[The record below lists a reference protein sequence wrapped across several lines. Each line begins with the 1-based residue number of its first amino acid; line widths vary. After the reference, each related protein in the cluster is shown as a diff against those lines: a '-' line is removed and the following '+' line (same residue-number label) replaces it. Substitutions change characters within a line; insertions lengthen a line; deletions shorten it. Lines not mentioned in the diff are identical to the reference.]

1 MAQVAKGKTTTSKV
15 VKTIDYARLGFGKL
29 ANSNSGS
36 LEEICTVI
44 EACGPNG
51 QFGFTSKNWK
61 RALAGKKLLA
71 VKIVNPDSTENPV
84 TYIPCS
90 VAVTEMLLSGEIKMK
105 HLAGLPI
112 QETDEGRL
120 KVTLPEGSSVDQMV
134 DAMKVKAETL
144 EFSDGD
150 FLPTDLLEI

>member
-15 VKTIDYARLGFGKL
+15 VKTVDFARLGFGKL

-36 LEEICTVI
+36 LETICTVK

-61 RALAGKKLLA
+61 RAQEGKKLLA
-71 VKIVNPDSTENPV
+71 VKVVNPDLEQPT

-90 VAVTEMLLSGEIKMK
+90 VAVTEMILSGEIKMK
-105 HLAGLPI
+105 HLASLPI
-112 QETDEGRL
+112 QETEEGRL
-120 KVTLPEGSSVDQMV
+120 KVTLPQGSSIDQMV
-134 DAMKVKAETL
+134 EANAVNAEEL
-144 EFSDGD
+144 EFSEGD

>member
-1 MAQVAKGKTTTSKV
+1 MAQVAKGKVAPKATA
-15 VKTIDYARLGFGKL
+15 KTVDFARLGFGKL

-36 LEEICTVI
+36 LETICTVK

-51 QFGFTSKNWK
+51 QFGFTSKNWQ

-71 VKIVNPDSTENPV
+71 VKIVNPDLENPV

-90 VAVTEMLLSGEIKMK
+90 VAVTEMLLRNEIKMK
-105 HLAGLPI
+105 HLASLPI
-112 QETDEGRL
+112 NETEEGRL

-134 DAMKVKAETL
+134 DAMNINAEAL

>member
-1 MAQVAKGKTTTSKV
+1 MPQVAKGKTTTSKV
-15 VKTIDYARLGFGKL
+15 VKTVDFARLGFGKL

-36 LEEICTVI
+36 LETICTVK

-51 QFGFTSKNWK
+51 QFGFTEKNWK
-61 RALAGKKLLA
+61 RAVEGKKLLA
-71 VKIVNPDSTENPV
+71 VKIVNPDLEEPT

-90 VAVTEMLLSGEIKMK
+90 VAVTEMLLRNEIKLK
-105 HLAGLPI
+105 HLAALPI
-112 QETDEGRL
+112 QETEEGRL
-120 KVTLPEGSSVDQMV
+120 KVTLPEGSGVDKLV
-134 DAMKVKAETL
+134 NAKDVNEEAL

>member
-15 VKTIDYARLGFGKL
+15 VNISEKVAERLGFGKL
-29 ANSNSGS
+29 ANSGGG
-36 LEEICTVI
+36 LEEICSVKD
-44 EACGPNG
+44 ACGPNG

-61 RALAGKKLLA
+61 RAVEGKKLLA
-71 VKIVNPDSTENPV
+71 VKIVNPDLENPV

-105 HLAGLPI
+105 HLASLPI
-112 QETDEGRL
+112 QETEEGRL

-134 DAMKVKAETL
+134 DANAVKAEKL
-144 EFSDGD
+144 EFSEGD
-150 FLPTDLLEI
+150 FLPTDLLGL

>member
-1 MAQVAKGKTTTSKV
+1 MAQVAKGKVAPKVTT
-15 VKTIDYARLGFGKL
+15 KTVDFERLGFGKL
-29 ANSNSGS
+29 ANSNSGG

-51 QFGFTSKNWK
+51 QFGFTEKNWK
-61 RALAGKKLLA
+61 RAVAGKKLLA
-71 VKIVNPDSTENPV
+71 VKIVNPDLKEPV

-90 VAVTEMLLSGEIKMK
+90 VPVTEMILRSEIKMK
-105 HLAGLPI
+105 HLASLPI
-112 QETDEGRL
+112 QETEDGKL
-120 KVTLPEGSSVDQMV
+120 KVTLPEGSGVDKLV
-134 DAMKVKAETL
+134 DAKDVTAEAL